1 MNGSVDDP
9 IAMFASWYSEAR
21 AHSGIA
27 DASAVNLATSTGE
40 GRPSSRMV
48 LLKGYDAQGFVIYTN
63 LGSRK
68 ATELAGNPRAALCFY
83 WEPLGKQVR
92 VEGLTERVTDAEAD
106 TYFASRPLAS
116 RIGAWASKQST
127 RLESRAKLLARV
139 ARYTASFAV
148 GEVNRPPFW
157 SGFRIVPDRME
168 FWTNAEYRL
177 HDRIVF
183 EKADSGDWRRY
194 LLYP

>member
-1 MNGSVDDP
+1 MNGSVDDA

-127 RLESRAKLLARV
+127 RLESRAKLLTRV

-148 GEVNRPPFW
+148 GDVGRPPFW

-177 HDRIVF
+177 HHRSIF
-183 EKADSGDWRRY
+183 EKADNGDWNRY

>member
-1 MNGSVDDP
+1 MNGSVDDA

-48 LLKGYDAQGFVIYTN
+48 LLKDYDAQGFVIYTN

-68 ATELAGNPRAALCFY
+68 ATELAGNPNAALCFY
-83 WEPLGKQVR
+83 WEPLGKQIR
-92 VEGLTERVTDAEAD
+92 VEGVAARVGDNEAD
-106 TYFASRPLAS
+106 AYFASRPLAN
-116 RIGAWASKQST
+116 RVGAWASKQST

>member
-9 IAMFASWYSEAR
+9 IAMFASWFFEAR

-48 LLKGYDAQGFVIYTN
+48 LLKDYDAQGFVIYTN

-68 ATELAGNPRAALCFY
+68 ATELAGNPNAALCFF
-83 WEPLGKQVR
+83 WEPLGKQIR
-92 VEGLTERVTDAEAD
+92 VEGVAARVGDNEAD
-106 TYFASRPLAS
+106 AYFASRPLAS
-116 RIGAWASKQST
+116 RVGAWASKQST

-139 ARYTASFAV
+139 AGYTASFAV

>member
-1 MNGSVDDP
+1 MTGSGSDP
-9 IAMFASWYSEAR
+9 FELFAAWYSEAR

-40 GRPSSRMV
+40 SRPSSRMV
-48 LLKGYDAQGFVIYTN
+48 LLKDYDAQGFVIYTN

-68 ATELAGNPRAALCFY
+68 ATELAGNPNAALCFY
-83 WEPLGKQVR
+83 WEPLGKQIR
-92 VEGLTERVTDAEAD
+92 VEGVAARVGDNEAD
-106 TYFASRPLAS
+106 AYFASRPLAS
-116 RIGAWASKQST
+116 RVGAWASKQST